1 MEPSR
6 LTIVLPPQMTSSAVT
21 VTLDI
26 RRGSRGRP
34 KAPWQSVSDVVSFA
48 YLVRIS
54 KKYEIETFKF
64 LKCIHGAWIHGEA
77 YCGCASVRR
86 RQMTGDIA
94 TFLITRDR
102 EIIAQVRL
110 NSRVLDYLV
119 RPEVLNLRF
128 EVYAAP
134 KWKASQAVDLEIK
147 DLNSETKRF
156 NLNAKVTEKSSPQ
169 TILSRWGT
177 TLLLSTAT
185 ISDRS
190 GTIKLPLWKDQAGMV
205 SVGDRLRIEN
215 ARLKRFRGELQVKLD
230 RLAKLRIIESGQKKQ
245 QSTRRPN
252 GT

>member
-1 MEPSR
+1 LKSG
-6 LTIVLPPQMTSSAVT
+6 LPPQMATPLLT

-64 LKCIHGAWIHGEA
+64 LKCIHRAWINGDSF
-77 YCGCASVRR
+77 CDGASVRR
-86 RQMTGDIA
+86 RQMADDIA

-110 NSRVLDYLV
+110 NARVLDYLV
-119 RPEVLNLRF
+119 RPEILKLRF
-128 EVYAAP
+128 EGYPAP
-134 KWKASQAVDLEIK
+134 NSLQAEDLEIK
-147 DLNSETKRF
+147 DLNSETRRF
-156 NLNAKVTEKSSPQ
+156 NLNAKVTAKSPPQ

-185 ISDRS
+185 ITDRS
-190 GTIKLPLWKDQAGMV
+190 GTIKLPLWKDQVGMV

-230 RLAKLRIIESGQKKQ
+230 RLAKLRIIENEQKQ

>member
-1 MEPSR
+1 M
-6 LTIVLPPQMTSSAVT
+6 
-21 VTLDI
+21 DI

-34 KAPWQSVSDVVSFA
+34 KAPWQSVSDVISFA

-77 YCGCASVRR
+77 YCGAASVKR
-86 RQMTGDIA
+86 RQMTSDIA

-110 NSRVLDYLV
+110 NSRVLDCLI
-119 RPEVLNLRF
+119 RPEVLKLRF
-128 EVYAAP
+128 EGYPAP
-134 KWKASQAVDLEIK
+134 NWKASQAVDLEIK
-147 DLNSETKRF
+147 DLNSETRRF
-156 NLNAKVTEKSSPQ
+156 NLNAKVIEKSSPR
-169 TILSRWGT
+169 TILTKWGDA
-177 TLLLSTAT
+177 LQLSTAT

-190 GTIKLPLWKDQAGMV
+190 GTIKLPLWKDQVDMI

-230 RLAKLRIIESGQKKQ
+230 RLAKLRIIENEQRKQ
-245 QSTRRPN
+245 QATSRPN

>member
-1 MEPSR
+1 L
-6 LTIVLPPQMTSSAVT
+6 LTM
-21 VTLDI
+21 TLDI

-34 KAPWQSVSDVVSFA
+34 RAPWQSVSDVVSFA

-64 LKCIHGAWIHGEA
+64 LKCIHRAWITGEA
-77 YCGCASVRR
+77 YCGGASVRR
-86 RQMTGDIA
+86 REMTSDIA

-119 RPEVLNLRF
+119 RPEVLKLRF
-128 EVYAAP
+128 EGYPAP
-134 KWKASQAVDLEIK
+134 KWKASQAVDLEIN

-156 NLNAKVTEKSSPQ
+156 NLNATVIEKSTPR
-169 TILSRWGT
+169 TILSKWGYA
-177 TLLLSTAT
+177 LQLSTAT
-185 ISDRS
+185 ISDQS
-190 GTIKLPLWKDQAGMV
+190 GTIKLPLWQDQVGMV

-215 ARLKRFRGELQVKLD
+215 ARLKRFRGELQVKVD
-230 RLAKLRIIESGQKKQ
+230 RLTKLRIIENEQNKQ

>member
-1 MEPSR
+1 MTTPL
-6 LTIVLPPQMTSSAVT
+6 LTA
-21 VTLDI
+21 TLDI

-34 KAPWQSVSDVVSFA
+34 KAPWQSVSDIVSFA

-54 KKYEIETFKF
+54 KKYELETFKF
-64 LKCIHGAWIHGEA
+64 LKCIHRAWINGESF
-77 YCGCASVRR
+77 YDGTSVRR
-86 RQMTGDIA
+86 RQMADDIA

-119 RPEVLNLRF
+119 RPEILKLRF
-128 EVYAAP
+128 ESYPA
-134 KWKASQAVDLEIK
+134 KWKTSQAEDLEIK
-147 DLNSETKRF
+147 DLNSETRRF
-156 NLNAKVTEKSSPQ
+156 NLNAKVTAKSPPQ
-169 TILSRWGT
+169 TILSRWGI

-185 ISDRS
+185 ITDRS
-190 GTIKLPLWKDQAGMV
+190 GTIKLPLWKDQVGMV

-230 RLAKLRIIESGQKKQ
+230 RLAKLHVVKNEQNKQ
-245 QSTRRPN
+245 QSSRRPN

>member
-1 MEPSR
+1 
-6 LTIVLPPQMTSSAVT
+6 MTTPLLT

-64 LKCIHGAWIHGEA
+64 LKCIHRAWINGESF
-77 YCGCASVRR
+77 CDGTSVRR
-86 RQMTGDIA
+86 RQMVDDIA

-110 NSRVLDYLV
+110 NSRVLGYLV
-119 RPEVLNLRF
+119 RPETLNLRF
-128 EVYAAP
+128 EGYPAP
-134 KWKASQAVDLEIK
+134 NWKTSQPQDLEIK
-147 DLNSETKRF
+147 DLNSETRRF
-156 NLNAKVTEKSSPQ
+156 NLNAKVTEKSSPR

-190 GTIKLPLWKDQAGMV
+190 GTIKLPLWMDQVGMI

-230 RLAKLRIIESGQKKQ
+230 KLAKLRIIENEQNKQ
-245 QSTRRPN
+245 QSTRRLN